1 MKKVFALLMLGLL
14 VAVLL
19 PKEDSS
25 AAEKSELKLE
35 IEQAMQEVS
44 TEIEA
49 AMQELEMELSS
60 EPDLNIMLGLKSK
73 DPRSP
78 KMGVYLSDLTF
89 KRAWEMHY
97 PYCHGVL
104 ITGTTSDGAARKA
117 GLMDEDIVVE
127 FDNTPVRHEDHLV
140 SLITSHAVGDQVPV
154 KFFRFGEEKTTMMV
168 LQTASGDITAID
180 EIEITDE
187 FEPVKEK
194 PRAGVGYGGGS
205 WYPVWY
211 TPDFTD
217 INQVLAGLEFRELR
231 EEGIL
236 LNGGGGKGNIG
247 NGWMLGGMGA
257 GYKMDR
263 SINTQVGPNN
273 DINVI
278 RRMRY
283 SFGYGGVTLDKR
295 LPLLRKVTPSIGF
308 MLGWGGVNLEIDQ
321 TQGDYNWEHFDDM
334 MNDSYNSHLEL
345 HKNYILF
352 QPKATVLWRFTD
364 WLGIQVEGGYL
375 FSYSW
380 NTGWDTKVVNDNFE
394 VAESPETSL
403 DGYTITIGPW
413 FGF

>member
-1 MKKVFALLMLGLL
+1 MKKTIAIVMLGLL
-14 VAVLL
+14 LAVLTTS
-19 PKEDSS
+19 KDSS
-25 AAEKSELKLE
+25 AGEQSEISVE

-44 TEIEA
+44 LELEA
-49 AMQELEMELSS
+49 AMQEIEMELGSD
-60 EPDLNIMLGLKSK
+60 PDINIMLGLRSK
-73 DPRSP
+73 DSRTP
-78 KMGVYLSDLTF
+78 KMGVYLSDMTF

-104 ITGTTSDGAARKA
+104 ISGTTSEGAARKA
-117 GLMDEDIVVE
+117 GLMDDDIIIE
-127 FDNTPVRHEDHLV
+127 FDGVPVRHEDHLV
-140 SLITSHAVGDQVPV
+140 SLIQSHAIGESVPL
-154 KFFRFGEEKTTMMV
+154 KYFRFGEEGTTAVV
-168 LQTASGDITAID
+168 LQTAGGDVTPIE
-180 EIEITDE
+180 EIVDIEEVAPLKI
-187 FEPVKEK
+187 KK
-194 PRAGVGYGGGS
+194 RAGVGTGGGS

-217 INQVLAGLEFRELR
+217 INAVLTGLEFRELR

-257 GYKMDR
+257 GYTMDR
-263 SINTQVGPNN
+263 SINTTVGPNN

-295 LPLLRKVTPSIGF
+295 FPLFRKITPSVGF
-308 MLGWGGVNLEIDQ
+308 MLGWGGVNLEVDQ
-321 TQGDYNWEHFDDM
+321 TQGNYDWNNLPGV
-334 MNDSYNSHLEL
+334 MNNNYNSHVEL
-345 HKNYILF
+345 HKDYILF
-352 QPKATVLWRFTD
+352 QPKATILWRFTD

-394 VAESPETSL
+394 VENSPETSL